1 MLKFAHFRSVIA
13 PTTLFLISE
22 TSFFVVHFSCF
33 EVIFRVACSPQR
45 SLAQRCIMHTSQ
57 DVAADVVGRQTRI
70 VLVLRKQ
77 TVASQICPSHSSQP
91 RSNPHRPC
99 SPDHLRHHTHRL
111 RSHQFHPHTRRRNHQ
126 VPPQQNQG
134 THKHHPG
141 HRTGRSKS
149 LDTNRSNHSR
159 NPRPCCICRH
169 SSRRSH
175 QGNHQARRIF
185 HQKPSGYV
193 VCMLVQCGS
202 VCPKPFL
209 GTNCTCRG
217 IYGECVRR
225 RRWTKPS
232 TN

>member
-1 MLKFAHFRSVIA
+1 MGPGV
-13 PTTLFLISE
+13 P
-22 TSFFVVHFSCF
+22 FVVRPAWS
-33 EVIFRVACSPQR
+33 RVHSTWA
-45 SLAQRCIMHTSQ
+45 
-57 DVAADVVGRQTRI
+57 RQTSSLHRQGF
-70 VLVLRKQ
+70 LPSKCER
-77 TVASQICPSHSSQP
+77 ASW
-91 RSNPHRPC
+91 RSRRGPGC
-99 SPDHLRHHTHRL
+99 L

-149 LDTNRSNHSR
+149 LDTNRSSHSR